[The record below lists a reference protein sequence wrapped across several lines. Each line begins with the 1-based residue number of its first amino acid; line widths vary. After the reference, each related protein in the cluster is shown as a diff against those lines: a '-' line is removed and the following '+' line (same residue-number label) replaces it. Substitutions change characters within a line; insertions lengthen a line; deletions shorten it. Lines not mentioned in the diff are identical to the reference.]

1 MLATGQCA
9 GEITDCDSPSLGFA
23 VIELQ
28 ARRMPMS
35 PARVAALRNRH
46 DIGAEAFA
54 VDRAVE
60 DARRR
65 ELVATQGAQ
74 EGQRSPVAMRR
85 KARQAMA
92 LRPPSAKRGHAGL
105 DPGLVDKHQMPW
117 IETCLP

>member
-1 MLATGQCA
+1 
-9 GEITDCDSPSLGFA
+9 
-23 VIELQ
+23 
-28 ARRMPMS
+28 MS

-74 EGQRSPVAMRR
+74 EGSAFASGHAAQSPAGDG
-85 KARQAMA
+85 
-92 LRPPSAKRGHAGL
+92 PSAPIREAG
-105 DPGLVDKHQMPW
+105 PCW
-117 IETCLP
+117 S